1 MEIPTDFPIK
11 TEQFQQLEQQLPEV
25 VASRDLYSL
34 TTKLRQVSKLSSGSG
49 ETADRWRK
57 WSTAVE
63 KSQQWVALRSANCP
77 QITFSDLPD
86 LPVSDHAEEIGQLIQ
101 RNQVVIVAGETGS
114 GKTTQ
119 LPKICLQAGR
129 GQRGMIGHTQPR
141 RIAARSVAN
150 RIAEE
155 LQSEL
160 GDTVG
165 YQVRFS
171 DQTSANSLI
180 KVMTDGILLAEIQ
193 RDRFL
198 SRYDTLIIDEAH
210 ERSLN
215 IDFLLGYLKKILP
228 ARRDLK
234 IIITSA
240 TIDVEKFSRHFD
252 NAPVV
257 EVSGRSYPVEVVY
270 AHQADLERD
279 TEQLIVEIVRD
290 INDRDSN
297 QKAGDILVFL
307 SGEREIRDTAEALR
321 RAQIPHL
328 EVLPLF
334 ARLSLDEQRRIF
346 APHRGRRVVLSTNVA
361 ETSLTVPGIGYVID
375 TGRARL
381 SRYSYRTKVQ
391 RLPIE
396 AISQASANQR
406 AGRCGRVSSGVCY
419 RLYTQEDYQG
429 RPEYTDPEILR
440 TNLAAVILQMLN
452 ARIGDIREFPFLD
465 PPDSRLINDGFKLL
479 EELQAVDGRGKL
491 TPLGKQL
498 IAIPLDPRLARML
511 IEAAAVGALS
521 ELTIIAT
528 GLSIQD
534 PRERPMDR
542 RQAADLAHKQWLDP
556 DSDFLSLLKLWQ
568 HLEGQYQSRSRNQF
582 NQYCRT
588 HFISPL
594 RVREWRDLQYQVQS
608 ACETLKLT
616 GNQQPAD
623 YAAIHQALLSG
634 LLGQVASRED
644 KFEFLGTRNRK
655 LFIFPGSGLA
665 KQPPK
670 WIVAGS
676 LMETGKQYAL
686 NVAKIDPQWLQSLA
700 AHLVKKTYSEPFY
713 HRKSG
718 QVMAKERQILLGLTI
733 VEGKKVVYSKIAPQE
748 SRQVFIQQALVES
761 GYNGKG
767 AFMAKN
773 QALLEEIQALEDRF
787 RRRDLLAEQTVIYGF
802 YDERVPQD
810 IGNLPAFEKW
820 RKAAERVDSS
830 LLLMDRNLL
839 LLRGLGADQQAQFPK
854 NLQID
859 GLEFALRYRFDPG
872 HQQDGVSAV
881 IPLALLHQV
890 PRFYFDWLVPGM
902 LRDKC
907 IALLKTLPK
916 PLRRHF
922 VPLPEYVD
930 RILLAVKAEDKPLT
944 EVLAHQLKRLS
955 AVTVEDSD
963 WQPQN
968 LDPWYQMNFILEDEN
983 GQTIATSRSLSQ
995 LQSDF
1000 KQQINLGLEQHAAD
1014 GISRKNIT
1022 QWDFD
1027 QLPEQ
1032 ISLQRGS
1039 MLIKAWPALRDCGEW
1054 VDLELLDNP
1063 LIAENVSRYGQL
1075 RLALLKGRE
1084 QVKYLNKHLLKG
1096 ADLALKAAAVGDR
1109 QTVVTAIISAS
1120 FQQGIFPRAQVIR
1133 DRFSFESCFKQG
1145 LSSVVG
1151 IAQQQ
1156 GAIIESTLPLLHQ
1169 CRQQISA
1176 MNSAAVT
1183 VAKDDIDC
1191 QLARLFAP
1199 STLSHISLE
1208 QIGQYPRYVRA
1219 LQIRLEKMA
1228 AQLARD
1234 RQHIEQL
1241 QVFLEPLAALAERRH
1256 ELPQSLDREI
1266 EDFQWALEE
1275 YRVSLFAQQLKTPMP
1290 ISAKRLQKRWDQLFE
1305 QLRRFDRK
1313 V

>member
-1 MEIPTDFPIK
+1 MEIPTDLPTK
-11 TEQFQQLEQQLPEV
+11 TAQFKQLEQQLPEA
-25 VASRDLYSL
+25 VASRDLYPL
-34 TTKLRQVSKLSSGSG
+34 TTKLRRISQLSSKREERGG
-49 ETADRWRK
+49 LWRK

-63 KSQQWVALRSANCP
+63 RSQQWVARRSAICP
-77 QITFSDLPD
+77 QIRFSDLPD
-86 LPVSDHAEEIGQLIQ
+86 LPVSDHAREICQLTQ
-101 RNQVVIVAGETGS
+101 DNQVVIIAGETGS

-180 KVMTDGILLAEIQ
+180 KLMTDGILLAEIQ
-193 RDRFL
+193 RDRYL
-198 SRYDTLIIDEAH
+198 NRYDTLIIDEAH

-228 ARRDLK
+228 ARPDLK

-252 NAPVV
+252 NAPVL
-257 EVSGRSYPVEVVY
+257 EVSGRSYPVEVIY
-270 AHQADLERD
+270 AHQADLDRD
-279 TEQLIVEIVRD
+279 IEQLIVETVGD
-290 INDRDSN
+290 INARDSN

-307 SGEREIRDTAEALR
+307 SGEREIRDSAEALR

-419 RLYTQEDYQG
+419 RLYTREDYEN

-452 ARIGDIREFPFLD
+452 ARIGDIREFPFID

-479 EELQAVDGRGKL
+479 EELQAVDGKGRL
-491 TPLGKQL
+491 TPLGRQL

-511 IEAAAVGALS
+511 VEAAAVGALS
-521 ELTIIAT
+521 ELIVIAT

-534 PRERPMDR
+534 PRERPIER
-542 RQAADLAHKQWLDP
+542 RQSADLAHRQWLDP

-568 HLEGQYQSRSRNQF
+568 HLEGEYQSRSRNQF

-594 RVREWRDLQYQVQS
+594 RVREWRDLQQQVQS
-608 ACETLKLT
+608 ACKTLKLT

-634 LLGQVASRED
+634 LLGQVANRED
-644 KFEFLGTRNRK
+644 KYEFLGTRNRK

-733 VEGKKVVYSKIAPQE
+733 VEGKKVVYSKIAPRE

-802 YDERVPQD
+802 YDERVPQE

-820 RKAAERVDSS
+820 RKTAEREDPS

-839 LLRGLGADQQAQFPK
+839 LLQGLGADQQAQFPK
-854 NLQID
+854 ILQVE
-859 GLEFALRYRFDPG
+859 GLEFELRYRFDPG
-872 HQQDGVSAV
+872 HQQDGVSVV

-916 PLRRHF
+916 SLRRHF
-922 VPLPEYVD
+922 VPVPEYVD
-930 RILLAVKAEDKPLT
+930 RILLAVNAEDKPLT
-944 EVLAHQLKRLS
+944 EVLTHQLKRLTGVS
-955 AVTVEDSD
+955 VAHSD

-983 GQTIATSRSLSQ
+983 GQTIASGRSLNQ
-995 LQSDF
+995 LQADF
-1000 KQQINLGLEQHAAD
+1000 KQQINRGLEQHAAD
-1014 GISRKNIT
+1014 GIARKNIT

-1032 ISLQRGS
+1032 ISLQRGN
-1039 MLIKAWPALRDCGEW
+1039 MAIKAWPALRDCGEW

-1063 LIAENVSRYGQL
+1063 LIAENISRYGQL

-1084 QVKYLNKHLLKG
+1084 QVKYLNKHLLRG

-1109 QTVVTAIISAS
+1109 QTVVTAFISAS
-1120 FQQGIFPRAQVIR
+1120 FQQALFPGAQLIR
-1133 DRFSFESCFKQG
+1133 DRASFENCFKQG
-1145 LSSVVG
+1145 LASVVG
-1151 IAQQQ
+1151 VAQQQ
-1156 GAIIESTLPLLHQ
+1156 ASIVESILPLLHQ
-1169 CRQQISA
+1169 CRQQI
-1176 MNSAAVT
+1176 AALNNAAAI
-1183 VAKDDIDC
+1183 AKTDIDS
-1191 QLARLFAP
+1191 QLTRLFAP
-1199 STLSHISLE
+1199 ATLSHIRVE

-1219 LQIRLEKMA
+1219 LEIRLQKLNT
-1228 AQLARD
+1228 QIVKD
-1234 RQHIEQL
+1234 RQYIEQL
-1241 QVFLEPLAALAERRH
+1241 EVFLKPLDSLAERRH

-1305 QLRRFDRK
+1305 QLRRFDRQI
-1313 V
+1313 

>member
-1 MEIPTDFPIK
+1 MEIPTDFPTKIS
-11 TEQFQQLEQQLPEV
+11 QFKQLEQQLPEA
-25 VASRDLYSL
+25 VASRDLHSL
-34 TTKLRQVSKLSSGSG
+34 TTKLRQISQLSRGGG
-49 ETADRWRK
+49 EIAHRWRQ
-57 WSTAVE
+57 WSRAVDR
-63 KSQQWVALRSANCP
+63 SQQWVARRSANCP
-77 QITFSDLPD
+77 SITFPD
-86 LPVSDHAEEIGQLIQ
+86 LPVSDHAAEICQLIK

-180 KVMTDGILLAEIQ
+180 KLMTDGILLAEIQ

-198 SRYDTLIIDEAH
+198 NRYDTLIIDEAH

-228 ARRDLK
+228 ARPDLK

-240 TIDVEKFSRHFD
+240 TIDVDKFSNHFD

-270 AHQADLERD
+270 AHHSDLDRD
-279 TEQLIVEIVRD
+279 TEQLIVETVQD
-290 INDRDSN
+290 INATDSS

-307 SGEREIRDTAEALR
+307 SGEREIRDSAEALR

-328 EVLPLF
+328 EILPLY
-334 ARLSLDEQRRIF
+334 ARLSLGEQRRIF

-396 AISQASANQR
+396 AISRASANQR
-406 AGRCGRVSSGVCY
+406 AGRCGRVSSGICY
-419 RLYTQEDYQG
+419 RLYTQEDFEG
-429 RPEYTDPEILR
+429 RSEYTDPEILR
-440 TNLAAVILQMLN
+440 TNLAAVILQMLHS
-452 ARIGDIREFPFLD
+452 RIGDIREFPFID

-479 EELQAVDGRGKL
+479 EELQAVDSKGKL
-491 TPLGKQL
+491 TSLGKQL

-511 IEAAAVGALS
+511 LEGAKVGALG
-521 ELTIIAT
+521 EIIIIAA

-534 PRERPMDR
+534 PRERPMER
-542 RQAADLAHKQWLDP
+542 RQAADLAHRQWLDP

-568 HLEGQYQSRSRNQF
+568 HLDSQYQSRSRNQF

-588 HFISPL
+588 HFVSPL
-594 RVREWRDLQYQVQS
+594 RVREWRDLQHQVQT
-608 ACETLKLT
+608 ACKSLKLT
-616 GNQQPAD
+616 SSQQPAD

-634 LLGQVASRED
+634 LLGQVANRQD
-644 KFEFLGTRNRK
+644 KYEFLGTRNRK

-686 NVAKIDPQWLQSLA
+686 NVAKIDPQWLQPLA

-718 QVMAKERQILLGLTI
+718 QVMAKERQVLLGLTI
-733 VEGKKVVYSKIAPQE
+733 VEGKKVVYGKIAPRE
-748 SRQVFIQQALVES
+748 SRQIFIQQALVES
-761 GYNGKG
+761 GYSGKG
-767 AFMAKN
+767 EFIAKN

-787 RRRDLLAEQTVIYGF
+787 RRRDLLTEQTVIYGF
-802 YDERVPQD
+802 YDERIPAD
-810 IGNLPAFEKW
+810 ICNLPAFEKW
-820 RKAAERVDSS
+820 RKSAEQGDPIK
-830 LLLMDRNLL
+830 LLMDRNLL

-854 NLQID
+854 TLHVD
-859 GLEFALRYRFDPG
+859 GLEFELRYRFDPT

-916 PLRRHF
+916 SLRRHF
-922 VPLPEYVD
+922 VPVPEYVD
-930 RILLAVKAEDKPLT
+930 KILLAVDAEDKPLT
-944 EVLAHQLKRLS
+944 EVLAQQLKRLS
-955 AVTVEDSD
+955 GITVTDSD

-983 GQTIATSRSLSQ
+983 GQIIAVSRSLNQ

-1000 KQQINLGLEQHAAD
+1000 KQQISRGLEQQSAD
-1014 GISRKNIT
+1014 SISRKNIT

-1032 ISLQRGS
+1032 ISLQRGK
-1039 MLIKAWPALRDCGEW
+1039 MAIKAWPALRDRGEG

-1084 QVKYLNKHLLKG
+1084 QVKYLNKHLFKG
-1096 ADLALKAAAVGDR
+1096 ADLNLKAAAIGDR
-1109 QTVVTAIISAS
+1109 RTLVAAIISAS
-1120 FQQGIFPRAQVIR
+1120 FQQAIFPELQVIR
-1133 DRFSFESCFKQG
+1133 DRTSFENAFKQG

-1156 GAIIESTLPLLHQ
+1156 ASIIESTLPLLHE
-1169 CRQQISA
+1169 CRQQMSA
-1176 MNSAAVT
+1176 MTAAAVA
-1183 VAKDDIDC
+1183 VAKADIEC

-1199 STLSHISLE
+1199 ATLSHISLE

-1219 LQIRLEKMA
+1219 LQIRLEKLA
-1228 AQLARD
+1228 SQIARD
-1234 RQHIEQL
+1234 RQHIDQL
-1241 QVFLEPLAALAERRH
+1241 EVFLKPLAVVAERRH
-1256 ELPQSLDREI
+1256 ELPQSLDRDI
-1266 EDFQWALEE
+1266 GDFQWALEE

-1290 ISAKRLQKRWDQLFE
+1290 ISAKRLQKRWDQLFD
-1305 QLRRFDRK
+1305 QLRRFDRQI
-1313 V
+1313 